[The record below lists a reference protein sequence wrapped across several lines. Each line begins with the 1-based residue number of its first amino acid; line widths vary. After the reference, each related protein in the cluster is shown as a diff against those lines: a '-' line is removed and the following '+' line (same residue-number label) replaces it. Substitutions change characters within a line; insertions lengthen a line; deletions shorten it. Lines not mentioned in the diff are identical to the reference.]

1 MRNPIVSDESEI
13 RAEVERRKRRA
24 HELGVVK
31 SVFRLFH
38 ERLGDLTPN
47 TDYREYQLPDSVR
60 NVVVTVLEQTG
71 KSVEIVFEER
81 SYKFSSSIT
90 AWPDMTFEGGET
102 IRSQLC
108 LRSGVDLL
116 LELGCSRTTA
126 TFGREYIYGKDLR
139 VVEVL
144 AFVEGPWVEEINNFA
159 SEVFSAVDQQEARM
173 RGEQK
178 QREVQEM
185 KKRFGL

>member
-1 MRNPIVSDESEI
+1 VSDESEI

-24 HELGVVK
+24 HEVGVVK

-71 KSVEIVFEER
+71 KSVEIFFEER

-90 AWPDMTFEGGET
+90 AWPDLTFEGGET
-102 IRSQLC
+102 IRSILR
-108 LRSGVDLL
+108 LRSGRKLL
-116 LELGCSRTTA
+116 LELECSRTTPI
-126 TFGREYIYGKDLR
+126 FGREYIYGREPKVD
-139 VVEVL
+139 EVL
-144 AFVEGPWVEEINNFA
+144 AFVEGPWVKEINIFA

-173 RGEQK
+173 REGQK
-178 QREVQEM
+178 QRELQEM